1 MVVNNRNN
9 TPPNNVRMYNQELQN
24 ILHSKH
30 LGVTLQQNLKWDK
43 HFDEISI
50 KANKRK
56 QNDNTLC

>member
-1 MVVNNRNN
+1 
-9 TPPNNVRMYNQELQN
+9 MYNQELQN
-24 ILHSKH
+24 IPHSKH
-30 LGVTLQQNLKWDK
+30 LDVTLQQNLKWDK